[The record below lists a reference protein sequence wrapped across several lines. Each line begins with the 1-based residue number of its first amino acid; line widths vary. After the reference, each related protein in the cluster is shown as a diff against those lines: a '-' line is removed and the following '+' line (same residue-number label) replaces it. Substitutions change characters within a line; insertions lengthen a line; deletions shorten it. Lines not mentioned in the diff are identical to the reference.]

1 MKQNR
6 DRITKAK
13 AQKTWDCGRPMNTNR
28 NKTKLGQA
36 LIKNSFRKT
45 QNYE

>member
-28 NKTKLGQA
+28 NKTKLG
-36 LIKNSFRKT
+36 
-45 QNYE
+45 